1 MLTLI
6 FIDGVI
12 LHLEKRSF
20 EHFEISFLEK
30 TFYFAYPLT
39 KRENLSHSE
48 AKFIC
53 RFLLCMKWA
62 WQASVAASF
71 FEIKKNKHIKS
82 FLDLF
87 PGSVTHFMS
96 FEGIEGEGVLA
107 P

>member
-1 MLTLI
+1 M

-30 TFYFAYPLT
+30 TFYFAYLLT

-53 RFLLCMKWA
+53 WFLLCMKWV
-62 WQASVAASF
+62 WQSSVATPY
-71 FEIKKNKHIKS
+71 FEIKK
-82 FLDLF
+82 
-87 PGSVTHFMS
+87 
-96 FEGIEGEGVLA
+96 
-107 P
+107 

>member
-1 MLTLI
+1 MKTLSRIVHCLGKLVVFFSEKFSQGVEMRFLKMLTLM

-30 TFYFAYPLT
+30 TFYFAYLLT

-53 RFLLCMKWA
+53 WLSLCMKL
-62 WQASVAASF
+62 SL
-71 FEIKKNKHIKS
+71 IHI
-82 FLDLF
+82 
-87 PGSVTHFMS
+87 
-96 FEGIEGEGVLA
+96 
-107 P
+107 